1 MDIAKYI
8 GIYLLKNEY
17 CYLPGIGSLQ
27 VIKRSAHFNKETLQ
41 TDAPGYEVVFVKGVG
56 SIDDAFA
63 NFIANNERVSIA
75 HASNHIKD
83 YSANAKQ
90 LLLNGSEIVIPGIG
104 KLKAADGENNF
115 FFETEPGLRIQGKS
129 IPFFK
134 NSTNLNQKKEA
145 SALSNIIE
153 QTSFKE
159 PKADEEIVMQQPQVN
174 WGKVIITTAIILIIL
189 ALSIFLILRSVQ
201 DKDSNE
207 EPLLQ
212 TEPTEQVDVP
222 MENLQP
228 VDTTQ
233 ATDSVPVQDTVLPQP
248 LSQQV
253 NNGQTIRIAV
263 NTYSTQER
271 ADSRMA
277 KLQSFGY
284 DNVSVQQQDTATF
297 YVVLT
302 LQPEAGVDIT
312 HIVDSVGRMLS
323 APNKAILLP

>member
-41 TDAPGYEVVFVKGVG
+41 TEAPGYEVVFVKGVG

-63 NFIANNERVSIA
+63 NFVANNERVSIA

-90 LLLNGSEIVIPGIG
+90 LLLNGSEIAIPGIG
-104 KLKAADGENNF
+104 KLKSGDGEGNF
-115 FFETEPGLRIQGKS
+115 YFETEPGLQIQGKS

-134 NSTNLNQKKEA
+134 NSTNLNQKQEA
-145 SALSNIIE
+145 STLSNIIE

-189 ALSIFLILRSVQ
+189 ALSIFLILRSMKNNDNNAQVEQ
-201 DKDSNE
+201 VVVPIEEPTETIQPIDSNE
-207 EPLLQ
+207 VADSLQ
-212 TEPTEQVDVP
+212 TQDTAMAQP
-222 MENLQP
+222 QP
-228 VDTTQ
+228 VVQ
-233 ATDSVPVQDTVLPQP
+233 AAS
-248 LSQQV
+248 
-253 NNGQTIRIAV
+253 NGQSIRIAI
-263 NTYSTQER
+263 NTYNTQER
-271 ADSRMA
+271 ANARMA
-277 KLQSFGY
+277 KLQSFDY
-284 DNVSVQQQDTATF
+284 SNVSVVQKDTATF

-302 LQPEAGVDIT
+302 VQPEAGADVT
-312 HIVDSVGRMLS
+312 HIVDSIGRMLS